1 MILIYDI
8 SDRDKNPFL
17 VTWVNRAGDP
27 LGRDPSQ
34 PPLRLCMIESRT
46 VAERDNNYINVRPL
60 LQIFGPSNGSGSM
73 FRWLI

>member
-27 LGRDPSQ
+27 L
-34 PPLRLCMIESRT
+34 
-46 VAERDNNYINVRPL
+46 NNPHT
-60 LQIFGPSNGSGSM
+60 PDCA
-73 FRWLI
+73 

>member
-34 PPLRLCMIESRT
+34 PPPPPPIVHDRKQNCSRK
-46 VAERDNNYINVRPL
+46 R
-60 LQIFGPSNGSGSM
+60 Q
-73 FRWLI
+73 

>member
-27 LGRDPSQ
+27 LL
-34 PPLRLCMIESRT
+34 PPIGHDRKQNCSRK
-46 VAERDNNYINVRPL
+46 R
-60 LQIFGPSNGSGSM
+60 Q
-73 FRWLI
+73 